1 MIDIISNGNV
11 KEAPIGVFDSGVGGL
26 TVVREI
32 MRQIPNE
39 KIIYFG
45 DTARVPYGN
54 KSKETVTRFS
64 RQIVRF
70 LQTHDVKTSCLQHC
84 QRICH

>member
-1 MIDIISNGNV
+1 MSQIKTELLRKD
-11 KEAPIGVFDSGVGGL
+11 APIGVFDSGVGGL

-45 DTARVPYGN
+45 DTARVPYGS
-54 KSKETVTRFS
+54 KSKDTVTRFS
-64 RQIVRF
+64 GANRALSAYF
-70 LQTHDVKTSCLQHC
+70 SGKNDCGGM
-84 QRICH
+84 